1 MTFQWQEN
9 KKKPGGG
16 FALSGLVDPVG
27 PVSVCATGQY
37 KRLGLVGLI
46 RRNASLSGI
55 TDRLTA

>member
-9 KKKPGGG
+9 RKKPGGG

-37 KRLGLVGLI
+37 KRPGLV
-46 RRNASLSGI
+46 
-55 TDRLTA
+55 